1 MPRTTA
7 NYETIFILNTTKGE
21 EEIQKLLE
29 KFKTLI
35 SENGTINN
43 VEDWGKKRLAYP
55 IQDENDGYYTL
66 VDFTA
71 SPEFPAELD
80 RIYKITDG
88 VLRSLIIAK

>member
-7 NYETIFILNTTKGE
+7 NYETIFILNTKKGE

-29 KFKTLI
+29 KFKALI

-66 VDFTA
+66 VDFTS

>member
-66 VDFTA
+66 VDFTS